1 MQEILV
7 SISLLYQFG
16 WFPNIFLQSV
26 FVHPLLLSPLLPPL
40 LKASAL
46 VRQPNL
52 VITQVSQVHGLNL
65 GLLISGMLQWTQ
77 IGKLWYRNGSSLK
90 LQARPKEYVSLLY
103 SSLFILT
110 IKIYRL

>member
-1 MQEILV
+1 MREILV
-7 SISLLYQFG
+7 STSLLYQFG
-16 WFPNIFLQSV
+16 WFLSIFLQST
-26 FVHPLLLSPLLPPL
+26 FVHPLLLSPLLPSL
-40 LKASAL
+40 LETSAL
-46 VRQPNL
+46 LRRPNL

-65 GLLISGMLQWTQ
+65 GFLISGTLQRTQ
-77 IGKLWYRNGSSLK
+77 IGKLWYQNGSGLK